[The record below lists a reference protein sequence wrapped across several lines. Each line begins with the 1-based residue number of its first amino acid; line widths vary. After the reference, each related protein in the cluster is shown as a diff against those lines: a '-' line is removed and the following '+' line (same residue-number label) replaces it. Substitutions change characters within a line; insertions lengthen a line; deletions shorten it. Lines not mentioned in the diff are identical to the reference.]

1 MVAYSFKPQFEEPI
15 ATLAKRQTVRGHR
28 RRHARVGEP
37 MQLYCG
43 MRTRHCRKILTP
55 DPVCTALL
63 TIRIDLDKRHPEM
76 IVAMQIDGGW
86 LSDAEIEDFA
96 VADGFGSGLADGFAR
111 RRMGEFWI
119 EEHDWNGFM
128 GALIRWEPQG

>member
-1 MVAYSFKPQFEEPI
+1 MVAYSFKAQFEEPI
-15 ATLAKRQTVRGHR
+15 ATRVKRQTVRGGR
-28 RRHARVGEP
+28 RRHARAGEL

-55 DPVCTALL
+55 DPLCIDVRP
-63 TIRIDLDKRHPEM
+63 IRIDLDSRHPEL
-76 IVAMQIDGGW
+76 IQAIQIDGGW

-111 RRMGEFWI
+111 RRMGQFWI
-119 EEHDWNGFM
+119 ADYDWNGFM
-128 GALIRWEPQG
+128 GAFIQWEPQ